1 MGWFDWIGRLLG
13 GKAATGGGHAASAA
27 PAPPAPP
34 AATSEDWQTL
44 CTAVGE
50 ALDLEDVDELWGE
63 VHQALT
69 QPQQYYNRFAD
80 DLPNRGIDAPEDV
93 TPWLALVDGLQRR
106 GQNFEL
112 DWKLDMGDA
121 IWALRAL
128 KTVQQRAVP
137 LEPLAA
143 SKALSH
149 DALLEA
155 GDYLRT
161 RGLSLVS
168 FDIESDSYPLSVL
181 ETGAVAPLQALAK
194 RVGSKVVDLAN

>member
-1 MGWFDWIGRLLG
+1 MGLLDWIGRLLG
-13 GKAATGGGHAASAA
+13 GKPAVSAA
-27 PAPPAPP
+27 PAPPAPVV
-34 AATSEDWQTL
+34 TSEDWQ
-44 CTAVGE
+44 AVCAAVSEALVPGDGE
-50 ALDLEDVDELWGE
+50 ALWEE
-63 VHQALT
+63 VHLALV

-80 DLPNRGIDAPEDV
+80 DLPNRGIHAPEHV

-112 DWKLDMGDA
+112 DWKLDMGEA
-121 IWALRAL
+121 IWVMQQF

-137 LEPLAA
+137 LGSLAQ

-161 RGLSLVS
+161 QGLSLVS
-168 FDIESDSYPLSVL
+168 FDIQSDSYPLSVL
-181 ETGAVAPLQALAK
+181 ETDAVAPLQALAQ
-194 RVGSKVVDLAN
+194 RVGAKVVDLAN